1 MYAAPLEERAEHE
14 QHHGVGGGAYL
25 FYGGKQRLGQTYAEQ
40 LERNAHDRAEDERIF
55 ENVYDDA
62 EGVWPFAAEQLK
74 CYHCNGVEHRNDD
87 GDQHDDRACVRA
99 GDESRR
105 KRQTDY
111 DKIRAVNALDLNA
124 ALGGALFGKHDVTE
138 GERILGKDACGR
150 EYEQLRLHRAGKIR
164 GVDVVKQHHRHEI
177 AKQKP
182 VELGNVLALNSA
194 QMPCKASER
203 HDEKYRNDRV

>member
-1 MYAAPLEERAEHE
+1 M
-14 QHHGVGGGAYL
+14 

-40 LERNAHDRAEDERIF
+40 LERNAHDRAEDKRIF
-55 ENVYDDA
+55 ADIA
-62 EGVWPFAAEQLK
+62 EDVQRLRAISVEKLK
-74 CYHCNGVEHRNDD
+74 RYHCDGVEHRNDNRD
-87 GDQHDDRACVRA
+87 EHNDRACVRA
-99 GDESRR
+99 RNESRR

-124 ALGGALFGKHDVTE
+124 ALGGALFGKHDVGE
-138 GERILGKDACGR
+138 SERILGKDACGR
-150 EYEQLRLHRAGKIR
+150 EYEQLRLHGAGKIR
-164 GVDVVKQHHRHEI
+164 GVNVVKQHYRHEI

>member
-1 MYAAPLEERAEHE
+1 MRTLT
-14 QHHGVGGGAYL
+14 L
-25 FYGGKQRLGQTYAEQ
+25 TI
-40 LERNAHDRAEDERIF
+40 DERLAGRTVKSLLAQELRMSESLIRRVKLR
-55 ENVYDDA
+55 ET
-62 EGVWPFAAEQLK
+62 GILL
-74 CYHCNGVEHRNDD
+74 NGVRAFTT
-87 GDQHDDRACVRA
+87 ACVRA

-150 EYEQLRLHRAGKIR
+150 EYEQLRLHGAGKIR